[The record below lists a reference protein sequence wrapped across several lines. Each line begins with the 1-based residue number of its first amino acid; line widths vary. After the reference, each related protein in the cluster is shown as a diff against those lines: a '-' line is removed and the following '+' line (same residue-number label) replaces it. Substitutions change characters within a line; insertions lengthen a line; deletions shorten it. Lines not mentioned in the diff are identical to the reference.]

1 MSPLLLLAAV
11 AYAIKRGT
19 QKIVD
24 VKPKYRRRRR
34 RRKPT
39 PAPAPAPA
47 PKPVPVPVAVPV
59 AVPTAAPP
67 PPIVV
72 PKEPAAPTTIPWP
85 QVVPAGLPPFPG
97 SGWVP
102 DSPPGAGVATRAAQL
117 LPELWSHGEG
127 THKTEQTA
135 GRWITYR
142 ATRMGTK
149 KGVVAY
155 KLASTAAT
163 PTPKVV
169 PASTAPP
176 VVTPKS
182 PLSLPTLRRGSRG
195 SDVVTLQKRLGI
207 TSDGIFGPGTQAAVI
222 AYQRSHSLVP
232 DGIVGP
238 KTWGSL
244 FSVQA

>member
-1 MSPLLLLAAV
+1 MIGPLLLLGAV
-11 AYAIKRGT
+11 AYAIKAGG
-19 QKIVD
+19 QKLTD
-24 VKPKYRRRRR
+24 AKPTYRRRR
-34 RRKPT
+34 RRKPAPTPAPT
-39 PAPAPAPA
+39 PAPAPT
-47 PKPVPVPVAVPV
+47 PVPVPVAVPV
-59 AVPTAAPP
+59 AVPAPP

-72 PKEPAAPTTIPWP
+72 PKAPAAPTTIPWP
-85 QVVPAGLPPFPG
+85 QVLPAGLPPFPG

-117 LPELWSHGEG
+117 LLELWSHGEG

-142 ATRMGTK
+142 ATRMGEK

-155 KLASTAAT
+155 RLASSAT
-163 PTPKVV
+163 VPKAV
-169 PASTAPP
+169 PASTTPT
-176 VVTPKS
+176 VSPKS

-195 SDVVTLQKRLGI
+195 SDVVTLQKRLGVGA
-207 TSDGIFGPGTQAAVI
+207 DGIFGPGTQSAVI
-222 AYQRSHSLVP
+222 AYQSSHGLTP
-232 DGIVGP
+232 DGVVGP